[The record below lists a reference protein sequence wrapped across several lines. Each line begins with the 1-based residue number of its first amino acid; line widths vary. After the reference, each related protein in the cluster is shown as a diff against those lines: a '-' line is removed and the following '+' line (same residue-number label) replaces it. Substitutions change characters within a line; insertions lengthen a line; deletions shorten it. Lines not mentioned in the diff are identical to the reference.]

1 MNAASPQFEEFLGE
15 AVRNLNQNAD
25 DAGRNN
31 MQPDLDALGEIV
43 RTYCRKNEFG
53 RARSTCESYLSR
65 ATSDAERATILQRL
79 AYIEN
84 AAGDL
89 SSSILLLRRARKFD
103 PRSRAALYA
112 LIIAFIASRNF
123 VEAVDL
129 CISLIDLDKEFVH
142 QSFTSSGYFHLAYS
156 YFQLKKFEQAELAL
170 GNCEYKEPIWIEG
183 GLLTKLELLD
193 LIRTKRDLGS

>member
-1 MNAASPQFEEFLGE
+1 MQ
-15 AVRNLNQNAD
+15 D
-25 DAGRNN
+25 RNN
-31 MQPDLDALGEIV
+31 MQSDLDALGEIV

-65 ATSDAERATILQRL
+65 ATSDSERATILQRL

-89 SSSILLLRRARKFD
+89 SGSIVLLRRARKFD
-103 PRSRAALYA
+103 PRSRAALDA
-112 LIIAFIASRNF
+112 LIITFITSKNF

-142 QSFTSSGYFHLAYS
+142 QSFTSSAYFHLAYG
-156 YFQLKKFEQAELAL
+156 YFQLKNFEQAELAL
-170 GNCEYKEPIWIEG
+170 DKCEYNDPIWIEG

-193 LIRTKRDLGS
+193 LIRAKRDPGS